1 MCGASGVCMKIRV
14 DRDADRAVGGMM
26 KLYLWTSGVT
36 TVPMDRNHRAIA
48 LSAKR
53 RSGRPLKT
61 PIKSIDRHTRQ
72 DGV

>member
-26 KLYLWTSGVT
+26 KLYLWTSCVT
-36 TVPMDRNHRAIA
+36 TVPMDGNRRAVAIGA
-48 LSAKR
+48 NR

-61 PIKSIDRHTRQ
+61 PIKSIDKDTRQ

>member
-26 KLYLWTSGVT
+26 KLYLWTFGVT
-36 TVPMDRNHRAIA
+36 AALMDRNRRAVAIGA
-48 LSAKR
+48 NR

-61 PIKSIDRHTRQ
+61 PIKSIDKDTRQ

>member
-1 MCGASGVCMKIRV
+1 MCGTSGVCMKIRV

-36 TVPMDRNHRAIA
+36 TVPVDRNSRAVA
-48 LSAKR
+48 LGANR
-53 RSGRPLKT
+53 RSGRPLQT
-61 PIKSIDRHTRQ
+61 PIKSIDKDTRQ